1 MNIGIMMIE
10 PVHVVILAVLV
21 FFAVFFLLV
30 IRRLWPV
37 FAYAYPNAR
46 LAAMDARLFSGARV
60 REIAGEKSVNDAF
73 EVLSGTDY
81 NKICDADTS
90 DCESIFNQYF
100 IDHVLEVRKFSPKMA
115 MPLFNFYVREWEI
128 YNVKNALRIVMSDG
142 APGKDDVKH
151 CFVDVSGFG
160 FDKMNEVVSCEDIA
174 GALGKLKDTVYYPV
188 IDEYLKKCH
197 DEENPGLL
205 EAMLDK
211 YNLLRLY
218 EDAEPQ
224 PVRGLR
230 RFLTGKKTHDG
241 RAHMNAIDSFVV
253 RNYAG
258 VKADVLNIGVALRIL
273 LEKRIPDVES
283 EQFIH
288 AGLFIDSE
296 KREKMRSLNDIEN
309 LGKIVSGT
317 PYEEGFRN
325 GLNEFKKTGK
335 IEGILRRLDD
345 LALEH
350 VKAMALNYPFSI
362 AVMVRYMALKRN
374 EVFLLRSIFKGI
386 SDNVTFEID
395 DGMRVVAED

>member
-10 PVHVVILAVLV
+10 PVYVVVAAVLV
-21 FFAVFFLLV
+21 FFAVFFLVV

-37 FAYAYPNAR
+37 FTYAYSNAR

-60 REIAGEKSVNDAF
+60 REIAGKKSVKDAL

-81 NKICDADTS
+81 SIVCDADTGNY
-90 DCESIFNQYF
+90 ERVFNQYF
-100 IDHVLEVRKFSPKMA
+100 VDHVLVVRKFSPKMA
-115 MPLFNFYVREWEI
+115 AALFNFYAREWEI
-128 YNVKNALRIVMSDG
+128 YNVKNALRIVMSDR

-151 CFVDVSGFG
+151 CFADVNGFG
-160 FDKMNEVVSCEDIA
+160 FDKMSEVVSCGDVA
-174 GALGKLKDTVYYPV
+174 GALEKLKDTVYYPV
-188 IDEYLKKCH
+188 IDKYLGKYR
-197 DEENPGLL
+197 EVENAGAL
-205 EAMLDK
+205 ETMLDK
-211 YNLLRLY
+211 YNILRLY

-230 RFLTGKKTHDG
+230 RFLMGKKAVNG

-258 VKADVLNIGVALRIL
+258 MTADVLNISVALRIL
-273 LEKRIPDVES
+273 LEKGNMDVES
-283 EQFIH
+283 EQFVP

-296 KREKMRSLNDIEN
+296 KRDELCSIQNVEDVSR
-309 LGKIVSGT
+309 IVSGT

-325 GLNEFKKTGK
+325 GLNEFKKTGR
-335 IEGILRRLDD
+335 IDGILRRLDN

-362 AVMVRYMALKRN
+362 AVAVRYMALKRN

-386 SDNVTFEID
+386 SDNVKFEID
-395 DGMRVVAED
+395 EDLRVVLED

>member
-10 PVHVVILAVLV
+10 PVYAVVAAVLV
-21 FFAVFFLLV
+21 FFAVFFLVV

-46 LAAMDARLFSGARV
+46 LAAMEARLFSGARLG
-60 REIAGEKSVNDAF
+60 EIAGEKSVKDAF

-81 NKICDADTS
+81 SKICDADAG
-90 DCESIFNQYF
+90 DCERVFNQYF
-100 IDHVLEVRKFSPKMA
+100 VEHVLEVRKFSPKMA

-128 YNVKNALRIVMSDG
+128 YNIRNALRIVMNDG

-160 FDKMNEVVSCEDIA
+160 FDKMNEVVSSGDIA
-174 GALGKLKDTVYYPV
+174 EALGKLKDTVYYPV
-188 IDEYLKKCH
+188 IDEYLGKYR
-197 DEENPGLL
+197 EAENAGAL
-205 EAMLDK
+205 EAMLEK

-224 PVRGLR
+224 PVRGFLR
-230 RFLTGKKTHDG
+230 FFGDKKALNG

-258 VKADVLNIGVALRIL
+258 MTADVLNISVALRIL
-273 LEKRIPDVES
+273 LDKGNRDVES
-283 EQFIH
+283 EQFVP

-296 KREKMRSLNDIEN
+296 KRDELCSIQNVEDVSR
-309 LGKIVSGT
+309 IVSGT

-335 IEGILRRLDD
+335 IDGILRRLDD

-350 VKAMALNYPFSI
+350 VKAIALSYPFSI
-362 AVMVRYMALKRN
+362 GVAVRYMALKRN

-386 SDNVTFEID
+386 SDNVNFEID
-395 DGMRVVAED
+395 EDLRVVLED